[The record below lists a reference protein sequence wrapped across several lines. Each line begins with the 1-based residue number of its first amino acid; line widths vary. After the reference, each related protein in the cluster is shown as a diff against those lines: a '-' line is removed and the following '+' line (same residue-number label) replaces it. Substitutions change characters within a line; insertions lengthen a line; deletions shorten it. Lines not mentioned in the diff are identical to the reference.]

1 MRTSPSYTIYCI
13 HPPHII
19 IVQVQVKVLIIM
31 IIFSSHLKWLRPKK
45 VPGAISEMLFASSL
59 ISSRE
64 SLKELWWGW
73 TKLTG
78 WWWGWTIWSRWIIW
92 TRWSGQRTKMTRWFV
107 NCPSRN
113 SATMIF
119 ENQKVKGA
127 AFVVFKSHAFV
138 CWKLQDSHCCHFA
151 LSRSTV
157 WKAGKGHHQP
167 TSTTALPPTL
177 YSSKNFTPI
186 NASMAVQIPPPQFKI
201 FVCCNYFIFAQC
213 PLFWS
218 WTGGKISLLN

>member
-1 MRTSPSYTIYCI
+1 MAWW
-13 HPPHII
+13 
-19 IVQVQVKVLIIM
+19 Q
-31 IIFSSHLKWLRPKK
+31 
-45 VPGAISEMLFASSL
+45 AFASSL
-59 ISSRE
+59 ISS
-64 SLKELWWGW
+64 LKELWWES
-73 TKLTG
+73 
-78 WWWGWTIWSRWIIW
+78 WGWHFDNMMILTRGHDDLSIALQGNSVMMMIIFDYW
-92 TRWSGQRTKMTRWFV
+92 KPKSG
-107 NCPSRN
+107 
-113 SATMIF
+113 
-119 ENQKVKGA
+119 

-167 TSTTALPPTL
+167 TSTTALLPTL